1 MNAVLAKIAAADRV
15 LARVVRSIRRTGGIL
30 LRQVYV
36 GFHMLRTSLAC
47 LRGASSAIKG
57 DEVSRGRLALLPAL
71 SYDIVMKS
79 LTIRLPDEMAERLEQ
94 ESRNR
99 GVSKSDLVRERLS
112 QAAQSHALERSVSDI
127 LEAAWETR
135 ASARR
140 RQFRSSHKRRIADA
154 IRAKKL
160 PR

>member
-1 MNAVLAKIAAADRV
+1 M
-15 LARVVRSIRRTGGIL
+15 
-30 LRQVYV
+30 YV

-47 LRGASSAIKG
+47 LRGASSASKG

-71 SYDIVMKS
+71 SYDLVMKS

-112 QAAQSHALERSVSDI
+112 QVAQSQALERSVSDI

-140 RQFRSSHKRRIADA
+140 RQVRSSHKRRIADA